1 MPGGVQ
7 LSWHCNEYRMVYHYP
22 EIDCEWDGAVCATME
37 KMLDYISRHYHIGCV
52 APADLSVA

>member
-1 MPGGVQ
+1 
-7 LSWHCNEYRMVYHYP
+7 MVYHYP